1 MTFGSSEHQNRVGIT
16 WSKVGGKVYHLT
28 YSQSIILKGSMLQQL
43 CYPSPSTECLRLLVE
58 GSRTDDTEGS
68 RSVSLEFSV
77 PVDIWSYEHL
87 RGWSRQFCN
96 IWGNEAD
103 SFATSEG
110 MKLTGLQHLLWET
123 ENFWVCPKCYD
134 DDSLYQYRYLWR
146 GISWCTQCTVQHST
160 QDWLKYCLGSLC
172 SFPCP
177 VDVSLSADSNH
188 TDGSYKTSF
197 GYIPRPVNYVNA
209 CKLWTLNKKS
219 RKQIKGTGM

>member
-87 RGWSRQFCN
+87 RGWSWQDCN
-96 IWGNEAD
+96 ICCGRRRIFGFAQSAMMLILFTSIGICGEAYHD
-103 SFATSEG
+103 VPSAQFSTAH
-110 MKLTGLQHLLWET
+110 KTGW
-123 ENFWVCPKCYD
+123 NIAWVRYVLFHVL
-134 DDSLYQYRYLWR
+134 SMFHYQQTPTILME
-146 GISWCTQCTVQHST
+146 V
-160 QDWLKYCLGSLC
+160 
-172 SFPCP
+172 
-177 VDVSLSADSNH
+177 
-188 TDGSYKTSF
+188 
-197 GYIPRPVNYVNA
+197 
-209 CKLWTLNKKS
+209 
-219 RKQIKGTGM
+219 IKRVLVIFQGL